1 MTQPLSHIGICNVPI
16 LSEYTGLID
25 VVNTHVALEY
35 EDAEYED
42 AEYEGVEYEGVE
54 HANSA

>member
-1 MTQPLSHIGICNVPI
+1 MTQLLTHIGIRNVPI
-16 LSEYTGLID
+16 LSEYTGLI
-25 VVNTHVALEY
+25 VAVYTRVDLEYEDAEY

-42 AEYEGVEYEGVE
+42 AEYEGVE

>member
-1 MTQPLSHIGICNVPI
+1 VPI

-42 AEYEGVEYEGVE
+42 AEYEDAEYEGVEYEGVE